1 LNFHTFQI
9 PNVLAGT
16 ATRHLIRDEPDI
28 PLAFLLTGVNVND
41 SERSL
46 SQIDAI
52 ASIGEQST
60 NIPAKAAYLHAGL
73 FQVVAT
79 QRSSR
84 TFIGRIE
91 TLPLTT

>member
-9 PNVLAGT
+9 PNVLGGT

-28 PLAFLLTGVNVND
+28 PLAFLLTGINVND
-41 SERSL
+41 SEPSL

-60 NIPAKAAYLHAGL
+60 NIQQKLL
-73 FQVVAT
+73 TFT
-79 QRSSR
+79 RDCSR
-84 TFIGRIE
+84 W
-91 TLPLTT
+91 LPLSGHQGLSLVASKHCL

>member
-9 PNVLAGT
+9 LNVLAGT

-28 PLAFLLTGVNVND
+28 PLAFLLTGINVNG

-52 ASIGEQST
+52 ANVGE
-60 NIPAKAAYLHAGL
+60 
-73 FQVVAT
+73 
-79 QRSSR
+79 
-84 TFIGRIE
+84 
-91 TLPLTT
+91 